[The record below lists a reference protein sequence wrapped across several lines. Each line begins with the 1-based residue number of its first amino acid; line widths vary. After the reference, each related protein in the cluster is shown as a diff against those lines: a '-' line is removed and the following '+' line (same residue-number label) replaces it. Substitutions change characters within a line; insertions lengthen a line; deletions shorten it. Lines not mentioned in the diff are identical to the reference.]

1 MKKYK
6 VLGVTKNDAYY
17 GAMPEEIKDKVF
29 SEDGFKDLKKNKN
42 NSSYQAWIGNNFF
55 IGLRLKEVK

>member
-17 GAMPEEIKDKVF
+17 GAMPEEIKGKVF
-29 SEDGFKDLKKNKN
+29 SEDEFKDLKKNKN
-42 NSSYQAWIGNNFF
+42 NSRYQAWIGKYYF
-55 IGLRLKEVK
+55 IELRLKEIK